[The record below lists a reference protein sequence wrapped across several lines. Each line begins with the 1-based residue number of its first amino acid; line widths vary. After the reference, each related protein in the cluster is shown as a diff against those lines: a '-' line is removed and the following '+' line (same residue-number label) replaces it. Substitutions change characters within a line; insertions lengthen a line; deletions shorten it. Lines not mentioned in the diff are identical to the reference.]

1 MLLPG
6 INHESW
12 RFSDHVLKEENMSQ
26 SENSIKY
33 DKTNT
38 KRVYIKLNKN
48 TDKDILDYLDSI
60 SNKQGYIKELIRKDM
75 KPR

>member
-1 MLLPG
+1 M
-6 INHESW
+6 N
-12 RFSDHVLKEENMSQ
+12 NQ
-26 SENSIKY
+26 SKNSIKY
-33 DKTNT
+33 DRETT

-60 SNKQGYIKELIRKDM
+60 QNKQGYIKELIRKDM

>member
-1 MLLPG
+1 M
-6 INHESW
+6 N
-12 RFSDHVLKEENMSQ
+12 NQ
-26 SENSIKY
+26 SRNSIKY
-33 DKTNT
+33 DKENT

-48 TDKDILDYLDSI
+48 TDKDILYYLESV

>member
-1 MLLPG
+1 M
-6 INHESW
+6 IWDWKKN
-12 RFSDHVLKEENMSQ
+12 KMNKQ

-33 DKTNT
+33 DKVNT

-48 TDKDILDYLDSI
+48 TDKDILDYLGGI
-60 SNKQGYIKELIRKDM
+60 PNKQGYIKELIRKDM